1 MSFSLIPPEI
11 NSALM
16 YSGAGSG
23 PLLEAATAWDE
34 LAADLE
40 ATATQYQTAITNL
53 TTGTWLGTSSTQMAT
68 AAEPYIGWLQSTAAE
83 AAQTGAQAKAAAAAY
98 GTAYSSMVPP
108 PVISAN
114 RAELTTLVSNNFLGQ
129 NTGAI
134 ANNEAD
140 YLSMW
145 IQDALGMD
153 TYNQASTGA
162 SGALPAQSAAPM
174 VTSGVDPSAVAAA
187 ATPADS
193 SETLLV
199 GIINGIADL
208 FGYGAAGSTG
218 QAALTSLDGLGAF
231 LPAVG
236 TALAAN
242 PSAALLPIQGVYYMG
257 MLGSTPARMFMS
269 GGGGGAGAG
278 ISGDTLAG
286 MKDSLLANVGK
297 LVDEKGAAVLS
308 GVTGQLGKWGAG
320 IQSGMQA
327 QMANAMHAGGLSVPH
342 GWHTGAPGAGMDRAA
357 PLLPTNS
364 VAAPSMSTGL
374 PTSPFS
380 QGLMGALAGRGMSA
394 MGSKVAAK
402 VMPRSPAGG

>member
-16 YSGAGSG
+16 YQGAGSG
-23 PLLEAATAWDE
+23 PLLEAATAWDG

-53 TTGTWLGTSSTQMAT
+53 TTGTWLGPSSAHMA
-68 AAEPYIGWLQSTAAE
+68 AASEPYIAWLQSTAAE
-83 AAQTGAQAKAAAAAY
+83 AAQTGAQAKAAAGAY
-98 GTAYSSMVPP
+98 QTAYASMVPP
-108 PVISAN
+108 PVITAN

-134 ANNEAD
+134 AQNEAE
-140 YLSMW
+140 YLDMW

-153 TYNQASTGA
+153 TYNLNSTGA
-162 SGALPAQSAAPM
+162 SAALPAQTAAPL
-174 VTSGVDPSAVAAA
+174 VTSGAQAAA
-187 ATPADS
+187 AAAPAAS
-193 SETLLV
+193 SADAISSTTIIEALLEDFAQLFGVAGDGPTSLGATDLLSYLSTLV
-199 GIINGIADL
+199 TGIA
-208 FGYGAAGSTG
+208 G
-218 QAALTSLDGLGAF
+218 
-231 LPAVG
+231 
-236 TALAAN
+236 N
-242 PSAALLPIQGVYYMG
+242 PTAALLPVQATYYMG

-269 GGGGGAGAG
+269 SGGGGASGA
-278 ISGDTLAG
+278 SSTTLAS
-286 MKDSLLANVGK
+286 MSDSLLENVSKMVDGK
-297 LVDEKGAAVLS
+297 AATVMT
-308 GVTGQLGKWGAG
+308 GVGGQLSKWGAG
-320 IQSGMQA
+320 IQA
-327 QMANAMHAGGLSVPH
+327 QMAHAMHAGGLSVPH
-342 GWHTGAPGAGMDRAA
+342 SWHTGAPDMSRAA

-364 VAAPSMSTGL
+364 VAAPSMTTGL

>member
-16 YSGAGSG
+16 YQGAGSG
-23 PLLEAATAWDE
+23 PLLEAAAAWDG

-53 TTGTWLGTSSTQMAT
+53 TTGTWLGPSSAHMA
-68 AAEPYIGWLQSTAAE
+68 AASQPYIAWLQSTAAE
-83 AAQTGAQAKAAAAAY
+83 AAQTGTQAKAAAGAY
-98 GTAYSSMVPP
+98 QTAYASMVPP

-134 ANNEAD
+134 AQNEAE
-140 YLSMW
+140 YLDMW

-153 TYNQASTGA
+153 TYQANSTGA
-162 SGALPAQSAAPM
+162 SAALPAQTAAPL
-174 VTSGVDPSAVAAA
+174 VTSGAQAAA
-187 ATPADS
+187 AAPADT
-193 SETLLV
+193 ETDALIVAIL
-199 GIINGIADL
+199 NGVAAL
-208 FGYGAAGSTG
+208 FGGPSTG
-218 QAALTSLDGLGAF
+218 TGALTSLAGFDTW
-231 LPAVG
+231 LPTVVSAV
-236 TALAAN
+236 AAN
-242 PSAALLPIQGVYYMG
+242 PSAALLPVQATYYMG

-269 GGGGGAGAG
+269 SGGGGASGAG
-278 ISGDTLAG
+278 AGALDG
-286 MKDSLLANVGK
+286 MKDSLLANVSK
-297 LVDEKGAAVLS
+297 LVDGKAETVMA
-308 GVTGQLGKWGAG
+308 GVGGQLSKWGAG
-320 IQSGMQA
+320 IQSGIQA
-327 QMANAMHAGGLSVPH
+327 QMAHAMHAGGLSVPH
-342 GWHTGAPGAGMDRAA
+342 GWHTGAAPDMSRAA
-357 PLLPTNS
+357 PLMPTNS
-364 VAAPSMSTGL
+364 VAAPSMTTGL

>member
-1 MSFSLIPPEI
+1 
-11 NSALM
+11 
-16 YSGAGSG
+16 
-23 PLLEAATAWDE
+23 

-53 TTGTWLGTSSTQMAT
+53 TTGAWLGPSSTQMAT
-68 AAEPYIGWLQSTAAE
+68 AAEPYIAWLQSTAAE

-98 GTAYSSMVPP
+98 TTAYSSMVPP

-145 IQDALGMD
+145 IQDALAMD

-162 SGALPAQSAAPM
+162 SAALPAQTAAPM
-174 VTSGVDPSAVAAA
+174 VTSGVDPTAAA
-187 ATPADS
+187 AASSAAD
-193 SETLLV
+193 TGGAALLDQV
-199 GIINGIADL
+199 ILAVAEL
-208 FGYGAAGSTG
+208 FGAPSTTAAPTLAGFGTF
-218 QAALTSLDGLGAF
+218 LDSVV
-231 LPAVG
+231 PVI
-236 TALAAN
+236 AAN
-242 PSAALLPIQGVYYMG
+242 PTAALLPIQATYYMG

-269 GGGGGAGAG
+269 GGGGSGAGAL
-278 ISGDTLAG
+278 SADALNG
-286 MKDSLLANVGK
+286 MKDSMLTSVGK
-297 LVDEKGAAVLS
+297 LIDDKAGTVMS
-308 GVTGQLGKWGAG
+308 GVSGQLGKWGAG
-320 IQSGMQA
+320 IQSGIQA

-342 GWHTGAPGAGMDRAA
+342 SWHTGAPGGMDRAA
-357 PLLPTNS
+357 PLLPSTS
-364 VAAPSMSTGL
+364 VAPPSMMHGL

-380 QGLMGALAGRGMSA
+380 QGLMGALAGRGMST

>member
-16 YSGAGSG
+16 YQGAGSG
-23 PLLEAATAWDE
+23 PLLEAATAWDG

-53 TTGTWLGTSSTQMAT
+53 TTGTWLGPSSAHMAA
-68 AAEPYIGWLQSTAAE
+68 AAEPYIAWLQSTAAE
-83 AAQTGAQAKAAAAAY
+83 AAQTGAQAKAAAGAY
-98 GTAYSSMVPP
+98 QTAYASMVPP
-108 PVISAN
+108 PVITAN

-134 ANNEAD
+134 AQNEAE
-140 YLSMW
+140 YLDMW

-153 TYNQASTGA
+153 TYNLNSTGA
-162 SGALPAQSAAPM
+162 SAALPAQTAAPM
-174 VTSGVDPSAVAAA
+174 VTSGAQRRCGRCRPSPADAGSDAFIEQLILDAVA
-187 ATPADS
+187 
-193 SETLLV
+193 E
-199 GIINGIADL
+199 L
-208 FGYGAAGSTG
+208 FGDSGARWRRRLW
-218 QAALTSLDGLGAF
+218 AAFGDLALDS
-231 LPAVG
+231 VV
-236 TALAAN
+236 TAIVAN
-242 PSAALLPIQGVYYMG
+242 PTAALLPVQATYYMG

-269 GGGGGAGAG
+269 SGSSSGSGAGSTA
-278 ISGDTLAG
+278 LASMG
-286 MKDSLLANVGK
+286 DSLLENVNK
-297 LVDEKGAAVLS
+297 LVDGKAAAVMT
-308 GVTGQLGKWGAG
+308 GVGGQLSKWGAG
-320 IQSGMQA
+320 IQAGIQA

-342 GWHTGAPGAGMDRAA
+342 GWHTGAPDMSRAA

-364 VAAPSMSTGL
+364 VAAPSMTTGL

>member
-53 TTGTWLGTSSTQMAT
+53 TTGAWLGPSSTQMAT
-68 AAEPYIGWLQSTAAE
+68 AAEPYIAWLQSTAAE

-98 GTAYSSMVPP
+98 TTAYSSMVPP
-108 PVISAN
+108 PVIAAN

-162 SGALPAQSAAPM
+162 SAALPAQTAAPM

-187 ATPADS
+187 AAPADTGG
-193 SETLLV
+193 EAFLDQLILGV
-199 GIINGIADL
+199 AEL
-208 FGYGAAGSTG
+208 FGAPSTTAAPTL
-218 QAALTSLDGLGAF
+218 AGLGTF
-231 LPAVG
+231 IDSVVPVI
-236 TALAAN
+236 AAN
-242 PSAALLPIQGVYYMG
+242 PTAALLPIQATYYMG

-269 GGGGGAGAG
+269 GGGGSGAGAL
-278 ISGDTLAG
+278 SADALNG
-286 MKDSLLANVGK
+286 MKDSMLTSVGK
-297 LVDEKGAAVLS
+297 LIDDKAGTVMS

-320 IQSGMQA
+320 IQSGIQA

-342 GWHTGAPGAGMDRAA
+342 SWHTGAPGGMDRAA
-357 PLLPTNS
+357 PLLPSTS
-364 VAAPSMSTGL
+364 VAPPSMMHGL

-380 QGLMGALAGRGMSA
+380 QGLMGALAGRGMST

>member
-16 YSGAGSG
+16 YSGAGSA

-53 TTGTWLGTSSTQMAT
+53 TTGQWLGPSATHMAT
-68 AAEPYIGWLQSTAAE
+68 AAEPYIAWMEATAAE

-108 PVISAN
+108 PVITAN

-134 ANNEAD
+134 AQNEAN
-140 YLSMW
+140 YLEMW

-153 TYNQASTGA
+153 TYQQASTGA
-162 SGALPAQSAAPM
+162 STALPAQTAAPM
-174 VTSGVDPSAVAAA
+174 VTSGAQPLAQAAA
-187 ATPADS
+187 AAPADVAS
-193 SETLLV
+193 NGLETLIV
-199 GIINGIADL
+199 GVIQGIANL
-208 FGYGAAGSTG
+208 FGDSTD
-218 QAALTSLDGLGAF
+218 QLGTLANLPTF
-231 LPAVG
+231 LPALG
-236 TALAAN
+236 SALALN
-242 PSAALLPIQGVYYMG
+242 PSAALLPIQATYYMG

-269 GGGGGAGAG
+269 GGGSGGGAG
-278 ISGDTLAG
+278 ISGDTLAS
-286 MKDSLLANVGK
+286 MKDSLLGNVGK
-297 LVDEKGAAVLS
+297 LIDDKASTVMS
-308 GVTGQLGKWGAG
+308 GVSGQLSKWGAG
-320 IQSGMQA
+320 IQSGIQA

-342 GWHTGAPGAGMDRAA
+342 GWHTGAEGGGMDRAA

-394 MGSKVAAK
+394 MGSRVAAK